1 MIGAHSDW
9 FVPTPAPAENPQKR
23 SQPDRP
29 EIMLHRILVPLSCFF
44 GFTSN
49 CFAEE
54 ETKKQISYYK
64 DIRPIFQAN
73 CVGCHQPSKD
83 NGDYVMTD
91 FNRLLAGGEEAGA
104 IVPGKPEESYLIE
117 EITPDAKGH
126 AEMPKKKDPLHEIEI
141 ALIRRWITEGAKD
154 DTPENAR
161 QRYDQDHPPVYTK
174 PPVITSLDYSPDG
187 SLLAISGFHEV
198 LLQNADGSG
207 PVARLVGLSER
218 IESVRF
224 SPDGKKLAVT
234 GGLPGR
240 MGEVQ
245 VWDVA
250 KKNLSLSAPVTFDT
264 IYGAAWSPDGTKIS
278 FGCSDKTVR
287 AIDAKTGEQ
296 VLFQGGHNDWV
307 FDTAFN
313 PKGDHVV
320 SVSRDMTAKL
330 TELETQRLIDN
341 ITSITPKAL
350 TGGIGAVVMHPTR
363 DEILVGG
370 ADGIPKLYRIF
381 RNTARKIGD
390 DANLLLEF
398 PPLEGRIFAV
408 DISKDARRIAAGSSL
423 NGRGAIHIYE
433 VDPNA
438 TITKEIGDIIK
449 KPTHERNDDMRKK
462 LQAYFDA
469 SVKTLAA
476 VPVAECGIFAVSF
489 SPDGSRLAASGGDG
503 KVRLLDASNGNIVK
517 SFLPVEITPDS
528 KVANLQNDD
537 SATLDK
543 RSPLDAEQIPK
554 GRSIVRLSVLPRGT
568 KGIVTIDSPYQYAQ
582 VIVSA
587 ELDSGDIID
596 VTRIAEK
603 SVQGKNVTISK
614 TGVIR
619 GISDGNSSLKFSIG
633 GKTAAIAVEVSRMQ
647 EEYIPAWTKDVNPVV
662 ARMGCNTGTCHGAKD
677 GKNGFKLSLRGYDPL
692 YDVRAFTDDIA
703 SRRVNLASPDDSLM
717 LLKSTS
723 AVPHEGGQ
731 LTKPGNDYYEI
742 VRAWIANG
750 AKLEEKQIKAEKIDV
765 FPLNPVVQNIGSMQQ
780 MRVIATYP
788 GGETR
793 DVTSEAVLTSGNSEV
808 AETVKGYP
816 ALIKVVRRGEA
827 PILVRYE
834 GAYAATTVTAMGDRS
849 GFEWSDPPKFN
860 EIDNLVAEKWKRI
873 KTLPSEV
880 CTDLDFVRRIYLD
893 LAGLPPTVDQVK
905 SFLADTR
912 HSQVKRDALIDSLI
926 GNPEF
931 IEFWT
936 NKWADMLQV
945 NRKFL
950 APQGAMLFRD
960 WIRKEVTDNTPYDE
974 FARKVITATG
984 SNKDNPPASY
994 FKILR
999 TPEDTMENTTH
1010 LFLAT
1015 RFNCNKCH
1023 DHPFERWTQDN
1034 YYEMA
1039 AFFAQVG
1046 LKADPASGK
1055 GRIGGT
1061 AVEGAKPLYEIIY
1074 QKNDAE
1080 VTHERTG
1087 EVTAPSFPY
1096 EAAHPKKK
1104 EASRRDKLAEW
1115 MTSPDN
1121 RYFASSYANR
1131 VWGYMM
1137 GTGII
1142 EPLDDIRA
1150 GNPPS
1155 NPELLDWLSKYFIES
1170 GFNVRELMRVIVKS
1184 RTYQL
1189 SIETHKWN
1197 EDDTINFSHAKARR
1211 LPAEVLYDSI
1221 HSVTGAS
1228 SRFPGVPKG
1237 TRASSLPD
1245 VGVKLPDSFL
1255 ANFGRPVRE
1264 SSCECERNSDMQL
1277 GPIMAL
1283 LSGPTVGDA
1292 IADPNNAITKLA
1304 KESKDD
1310 RELIAELFYRIL
1322 NRPPLEAEI
1331 AATLKAFS
1339 TDIDQDHAT
1348 LEEALAKHLT
1358 KRDPA
1363 LAAAEKKRE
1372 ADIAGAK
1379 SAVTAHEKAI
1389 KPRIDAEEKKRQ
1401 DRIAKLE
1408 SDKKAYDA
1416 ALPAKISGWEKGL
1429 AAGGTPWTP
1438 LQPVDLKST
1447 NGAILTLEAD
1457 QAIIAT
1463 GNNGKTDYTFSAPTQ
1478 LSGITAVRLEML
1490 TDDRLPGK
1498 GPGRQAGNFVLGEI
1512 ELEVAPASDPKNFQ
1526 RVKFNTAKASFSQ
1539 ANYEVAKAIDGKPA
1553 EPNSGWAI
1561 SPQVGKNQTAIFGSE
1576 QPVGNGEGSILR
1588 FTLRQPHDDLHT
1600 LGKFRLSVT
1609 TKQGPLPFAIPEN
1622 IKNVLALT
1630 KEKRNEKQTG
1640 EITKYFHENDVTL
1653 KTLDQ
1658 SLAQAKKPL
1667 PVDPT
1672 LNDLR
1677 NKAVMLEKVPR
1688 ADPGH
1693 DLLRNDL
1700 ALSTKQ
1706 LTERRLT
1713 GAQDLAWALIN
1724 TPAFLFNH

>member
-1 MIGAHSDW
+1 
-9 FVPTPAPAENPQKR
+9 
-23 SQPDRP
+23 
-29 EIMLHRILVPLSCFF
+29 MLHRILASLY
-44 GFTSN
+44 
-49 CFAEE
+49 CFAGLVPSFLGGN
-54 ETKKQISYYK
+54 ETANPISYYK

-83 NGDYVMTD
+83 SGDYVMTD
-91 FNRLLAGGEEAGA
+91 FNRLLKGGEDAVA

-117 EITPDAKGH
+117 EITPDAEGKV
-126 AEMPKKKDPLHEIEI
+126 EMPKKKDPLHEIEV
-141 ALIRRWITEGAKD
+141 ALVRRWITEGAID

-198 LLQNADGSG
+198 LLQKTDGSG
-207 PVARLVGLSER
+207 PVSRLVGLSER

-250 KKNLSLSAPVTFDT
+250 KRELTLSAPVTFDT

-278 FGCSDKTVR
+278 FGCSDNTVR
-287 AIDAKTGEQ
+287 AIDAKSGKQ
-296 VLFQGGHNDWV
+296 VLFQGGHSDWV

-341 ITSITPKAL
+341 ITSITPNAL
-350 TGGIGAVVMHPTR
+350 KGGMGAVVMHPTR
-363 DEILVGG
+363 DEIVVGG
-370 ADGIPKLYRIF
+370 SDGVPKLYRIF
-381 RNTARKIGD
+381 RNTDRKIGD

-398 PPLEGRIFAV
+398 PPLEGRIFSV

-423 NGRGAIHIYE
+423 NGKGAIHIYE

-438 TITKEIGDIIK
+438 KISKEIAEIIK
-449 KPTHERNDDMRKK
+449 KPTHERNADMRNK
-462 LQAYFDA
+462 LQKYFDE
-469 SVKTLAA
+469 SVTTLAT

-489 SPDGSRLAASGGDG
+489 NPDGSRLAASGVDG
-503 KVRLLDASNGNIVK
+503 KIRILDASNGHIVQ
-517 SFLPVEITPDS
+517 SFIPVEISSDS
-528 KVANLQNDD
+528 KIARVHTGGAG
-537 SATLDK
+537 TLDK
-543 RSPLDAEQIPK
+543 RTPLDAEQIPT
-554 GRSIVRLSVLPRGT
+554 GRSITNLTIVSEGI
-568 KGIVTIDSPYQYAQ
+568 KGAIKIDNPYRYAQ
-582 VIVSA
+582 IIVAA
-587 ELDSGDIID
+587 ELDSGDTID

-603 SVQGKNVTISK
+603 KIEGNHITISK
-614 TGVIR
+614 TGVVR
-619 GISDGNSSLKFSIG
+619 GKSDGDSRVTFSIG
-633 GKTAAIAVEVSRMQ
+633 GKNATIAVNVSGTQ
-647 EEYIPAWTKDVNPVV
+647 KEFIPAWTKDVNPVISS
-662 ARMGCNTGTCHGAKD
+662 MGCNTGTCHGSKD
-677 GKNGFKLSLRGYDPL
+677 GKNGFKLSLRGYDPI
-692 YDVRAFTDDIA
+692 YDIRAFTDDIA
-703 SRRVNLASPDDSLM
+703 SRRTNLASPDYSLM
-717 LLKSTS
+717 LLKATS
-723 AVPHEGGQ
+723 GVAHEGGQ
-731 LTKPGNDYYEI
+731 LTKPGDDYYEI
-742 VRAWIANG
+742 LRAWITNG
-750 AKLEEKQIKAEKIDV
+750 AKLEKKQIKAIKIDV

-793 DVTSEAVLTSGNSEV
+793 DVTSEAVLTSGNGEV
-808 AETVKGYP
+808 AEMVKGYP
-816 ALIKVVRRGEA
+816 ALVKVIRRGEA

-834 GAYAATTVTAMGDRS
+834 GAYAATTVTAMGNRD
-849 GFEWSDPPKFN
+849 GFVWVDPPKFN
-860 EIDNLVAEKWKRI
+860 AIDHLVAEKWKRM
-873 KTLPSEV
+873 KTSSSEI

-893 LAGLPPTVDQVK
+893 LTGLPPSVEQVT

-912 HSQVKRDALIDSLI
+912 HSQVKRDALTDSLV

-950 APQGAMLFRD
+950 APQGAKLFRE
-960 WIRKEVTDNTPYDE
+960 WIRKEVADNTPYDE

-1039 AFFAQVG
+1039 AHFAQVG
-1046 LKADPASGK
+1046 LKADPASGTGK
-1055 GRIGGT
+1055 IGGT
-1061 AVEGAKPLYEIIY
+1061 AVEGAKPLYEIVFR
-1074 QKNDAE
+1074 KNEGE
-1080 VTHERTG
+1080 VKHERTG
-1087 EVTAPSFPY
+1087 EVTPPAFPY
-1096 EAAHPKKK
+1096 EVDHTAKTD
-1104 EASRRDKLAEW
+1104 ASRRDRLAEW
-1115 MTSPDN
+1115 ITSPDN

-1155 NPELLDWLSKYFIES
+1155 NPELLNWLTKHFIEG
-1170 GFNVRELMRVIVKS
+1170 GFNVRELMRVICKS

-1189 SIETHKWN
+1189 SIKTNKWN
-1197 EDDTINFSHAKARR
+1197 EDDTINFSHGKARR
-1211 LPAEVLYDSI
+1211 LPAEVLYDTI

-1237 TRASSLPD
+1237 TRAASLPD

-1292 IADPNNAITKLA
+1292 IIDPNNAISKLA

-1310 RELIAELFYRIL
+1310 RELIAGLFYRIL
-1322 NRPPLEAEI
+1322 NRPPSEAEI
-1331 AATLKAFS
+1331 KVTLEAF
-1339 TDIDQDHAT
+1339 TTGIDQDHT
-1348 LEEALAKHLT
+1348 ILTKALAAHL
-1358 KRDPA
+1358 KNRSPA
-1363 LAAAEKKRE
+1363 LATAEQKRQSKL
-1372 ADIAGAK
+1372 ATAK
-1379 SAVTAHEKAI
+1379 SATTAHEQAI
-1389 KPRIDAEEKKRQ
+1389 KPRIDAEEKKRKDQ
-1401 DRIAKLE
+1401 LAKFE
-1408 SDKKAYDA
+1408 SAKKAYDD
-1416 ALPAKISGWEKGL
+1416 ALPAKILAWEKDMT
-1429 AAGGTPWTP
+1429 AGKTLWTP
-1438 LQPVDLKST
+1438 LQATDLKST
-1447 NGAILTLEAD
+1447 NGAILTVEAD
-1457 QAIIAT
+1457 QSVIAT
-1463 GNNGKTDYTFSAPTQ
+1463 GNNGKTDYTLSASTG

-1490 TDDRLPGK
+1490 ADDRLPGK
-1498 GPGRQAGNFVLGEI
+1498 GPGRQEGNFVLGEI
-1512 ELEVAPASDPKNFQ
+1512 ELEIAPAQDPTNFK
-1526 RVKFNTAKASFSQ
+1526 RVKFSSAKASFSQ
-1539 ANYEVAKAIDGKPA
+1539 QNYEVVKAIDGKPGG
-1553 EPNSGWAI
+1553 PNAGWAI
-1561 SPQVGKNQTAIFGSE
+1561 SPEVGKNQTAIFGIGE
-1576 QPVGNGEGSILR
+1576 PFGHGEGSILR
-1588 FTLRQPHDDLHT
+1588 FTLKQPFDTVHT

-1609 TKQGPLPFAIPEN
+1609 TKQGPLPFGIPEN
-1622 IKNVLALT
+1622 INKVLALA
-1630 KEKRNEKQTG
+1630 KEKRTEKQEG
-1640 EITKYFHENDVTL
+1640 EITKYFRENDASL

-1667 PVDPT
+1667 PGDAK
-1672 LNDLR
+1672 LQELR
-1677 NKAVMLEKVPR
+1677 DQLAALEKSPR
-1688 ADPGH
+1688 ADPRH
-1693 DLLRNDL
+1693 DQLKQDFDL
-1700 ALSTKQ
+1700 SAQQ
-1706 LTERRLT
+1706 LTQRRLT
-1713 GAQDLAWALIN
+1713 GAQDLTWALIN
-1724 TPAFLFNH
+1724 TPAFLFNR

>member
-1 MIGAHSDW
+1 M
-9 FVPTPAPAENPQKR
+9 F
-23 SQPDRP
+23 
-29 EIMLHRILVPLSCFF
+29 HRILASLYCVIGLAPSFLA
-44 GFTSN
+44 GN
-49 CFAEE
+49 
-54 ETKKQISYYK
+54 ETEKQISYYN

-83 NGDYVMTD
+83 HGDFIMTD
-91 FNRLLAGGEEAGA
+91 FNRLLAGGEDGIA
-104 IVPGKPEESYLIE
+104 IIPGKPEESYLIE
-117 EITPDAKGH
+117 EITPNTQGE

-161 QRYDQDHPPVYTK
+161 QRYDQDHLPVYTK

-187 SLLAISGFHEV
+187 TLLAISGFHEV
-198 LLQNADGSG
+198 LLQKADGSG

-250 KKNLSLSAPVTFDT
+250 KKELTLSAPVTFDT

-287 AIDAKTGEQ
+287 AIDAKTGKQ
-296 VLFQGGHNDWV
+296 VLYQGGHNDWV

-350 TGGIGAVVMHPTR
+350 SGGIGALMMHPTR

-370 ADGIPKLYRIF
+370 ADGIPKIYRIF
-381 RNTARKIGD
+381 RNTPRKIGD

-398 PPLEGRIFAV
+398 PPQEGRIFAV
-408 DISKDARRIAAGSSL
+408 DISKDAKRIAAGSSL
-423 NGRGAIHIYE
+423 NGKGAIHIYE
-433 VDPNA
+433 VDPSA
-438 TITKEIGDIIK
+438 KITAEIADIIK

-462 LQAYFDA
+462 LQAYFDE
-469 SVKTLAA
+469 SIKTLAA
-476 VPVAECGIFAVSF
+476 IPVAESGIFAVSF
-489 SPDGSRLAASGGDG
+489 SPDGSRLAASGADG
-503 KVRLLDASNGNIVK
+503 KVRMIDASNGNIVK
-517 SFLPVEITPDS
+517 SFIPVEITPDS
-528 KVANLQNDD
+528 EVSRLQNDQPVAQ
-537 SATLDK
+537 SK

-554 GRSIVRLSVLPRGT
+554 GRTIVGLRVLPQGV
-568 KGIVTIDSPYQYAQ
+568 KIDNPYRYAQ
-582 VIVSA
+582 VIVTA
-587 ELDSGDIID
+587 ELDSGDMID
-596 VTRIAEK
+596 VTRIVEK
-603 SVQGKNVTISK
+603 QIEGNHVTIAR
-614 TGVIR
+614 TGVVR
-619 GISDGNSSLKFSIG
+619 GVSDGNSSIKFSID
-633 GKTAAIAVEVSRMQ
+633 GKTAAVAIEVSGMQ
-647 EEYIPAWTKDVNPVV
+647 EEFFPAWTKDVNPVV
-662 ARMGCNTGTCHGAKD
+662 ARMGCNTGTCHGSKD

-717 LLKSTS
+717 LLKATS

-731 LTKPGNDYYEI
+731 VTKPGNDSYEI

-750 AKLEEKQIKAEKIDV
+750 AKLEKKQIKVEKIEV
-765 FPLNPVVQNIGSMQQ
+765 YPLNPVVQNIGSMQQ

-793 DVTSEAVLTSGNSEV
+793 DVTTEAVLTSGNSEV

-849 GFEWSDPPKFN
+849 GFAWVDPPKFN
-860 EIDNLVAEKWKRI
+860 EIDHLVAEKWQRM

-880 CTDLDFVRRIYLD
+880 CTDPDFVRRVYLD
-893 LAGLPPTVDQVK
+893 LIGLPPTVAQVK

-912 HSQVKRDALIDSLI
+912 HSQVKRDALIDTLI

-950 APQGAMLFRD
+950 APQGAKLFRD
-960 WIRKEVTDNTPYDE
+960 WIRKEVADNTPYDE

-1034 YYEMA
+1034 YFEMA

-1046 LKADPASGK
+1046 LKADPASGNSK
-1055 GRIGGT
+1055 IGGT
-1061 AVEGAKPLYEIIY
+1061 AVEGAKPLYEVIY
-1074 QKNDAE
+1074 HKDDAE
-1080 VTHERTG
+1080 LKHERTG
-1087 EVTAPSFPY
+1087 QVIAPSFPY
-1096 EAAHPKKK
+1096 EADHLEKK
-1104 EASRRDKLAEW
+1104 EASRRDNLAEW
-1115 MTSPDN
+1115 VTSPDN

-1155 NPELLDWLSKYFIES
+1155 NPKLLDWLSGQFIES
-1170 GFNVRELMRVIVKS
+1170 GFDVRELMRMIVKS

-1189 SIETHKWN
+1189 SIKPNKWN

-1221 HSVTGAS
+1221 HAVTGAT

-1304 KESKDD
+1304 KESKDE
-1310 RELIAELFYRIL
+1310 RELIAGLFYRIL
-1322 NRPPLEAEI
+1322 NRPPSEAEI
-1331 AATLKAFS
+1331 IATLRAFS

-1348 LEEALAKHLT
+1348 LEKALAEHL
-1358 KRDPA
+1358 KNRDPA
-1363 LAAAEKKRE
+1363 LTAAEKKRE
-1372 ADIAGAK
+1372 ADITTAK
-1379 SAVTAHEKAI
+1379 SAVTGHQQAI
-1389 KPRIDAEEKKRQ
+1389 KPRVDAAEKKRMDQ
-1401 DRIAKLE
+1401 IAKLE
-1408 SDKKAYDA
+1408 SDKKAYEG
-1416 ALPAKISGWEKGL
+1416 ALPSKISEWEKGMT
-1429 AAGGTPWTP
+1429 AGNTPWTP
-1438 LQPVDLKST
+1438 LHPADPKST
-1447 NGAILTLEAD
+1447 NGAILTVEAE

-1490 TDDRLPGK
+1490 ADDRLPGK
-1498 GPGRQAGNFVLGEI
+1498 GPGRQDGNFVLGEI

-1526 RVKFNTAKASFSQ
+1526 RIKFNTAKASFSQ
-1539 ANYEVAKAIDGKPA
+1539 KNYEVAKAIDGKPGG
-1553 EPNSGWAI
+1553 PNAGWAI
-1561 SPQVGKNQTAIFGSE
+1561 SPQVGKNQTAIFGIG
-1576 QPVGNGEGSILR
+1576 QAVGHGEGSILR
-1588 FTLRQPHDDLHT
+1588 FTLKQPFDTVHT
-1600 LGKFRLSVT
+1600 LGKFRLSIT
-1609 TKQGPLPFAIPEN
+1609 TEQGPLPFAIPEN
-1622 IKNVLALT
+1622 IKNALALT
-1630 KEKRNEKQTG
+1630 KEKRNDKQTG
-1640 EITKYFHENDVTL
+1640 EITKYFRDNDAAL
-1653 KTLDQ
+1653 KALDQ

-1667 PVDPT
+1667 PLDPK
-1672 LNDLR
+1672 LDDLR
-1677 NKAVMLEKVPR
+1677 NKSAMLEKVPR
-1688 ADPGH
+1688 SDPRH
-1693 DLLRNDL
+1693 DQLRNDL
-1700 ALSTKQ
+1700 SLSTKQ
-1706 LTERRLT
+1706 LTQRRLT

>member
-1 MIGAHSDW
+1 
-9 FVPTPAPAENPQKR
+9 
-23 SQPDRP
+23 
-29 EIMLHRILVPLSCFF
+29 MLHRLIVPISLFF
-44 GFTSN
+44 GF
-49 CFAEE
+49 FPVFLAAEE
-54 ETKKQISYYK
+54 INKPISYYE

-73 CVGCHQPSKD
+73 CVGCHQPSQD
-83 NGDYVMTD
+83 NGDYVMSD
-91 FNRLLAGGEEAGA
+91 FNRLLAGGEDAVA
-104 IVPGKPEESYLIE
+104 IIAGKPDESDLVAQ
-117 EITPDAKGH
+117 ITPDSDGS
-126 AEMPKKKDPLHEIEI
+126 AEMPKKKDPLHETEI
-141 ALIRRWITEGAKD
+141 ALIRRWITEGAND

-174 PPVITSLDYSPDG
+174 SPVITSLDYSPDG
-187 SLLAISGFHEV
+187 SLLAVSGFHEV
-198 LLQNADGSG
+198 LLQKADGSG

-224 SPDGKKLAVT
+224 SPDGKRLAVT

-250 KKNLSLSAPVTFDT
+250 KRKLTLSAPVTFDT

-278 FGCSDKTVR
+278 FGCSDNTVR
-287 AIDAKTGEQ
+287 AIDAKSGEQ

-330 TELETQRLIDN
+330 TEVKTQRLIDN
-341 ITSITPKAL
+341 ITSITPNAL
-350 TGGIGAVVMHPTR
+350 KGGMAAVVMHPTR
-363 DEILVGG
+363 DEIVVGG
-370 ADGIPKLYRIF
+370 SDGVPKLYRIF
-381 RNTARKIGD
+381 RNTDRKIGD

-398 PPLEGRIFAV
+398 PPMEGRIFTV

-423 NGRGAIHIYE
+423 NGKGAIHIYE
-433 VDPNA
+433 VNPEA
-438 TITKEIGDIIK
+438 EITQEIAEIIK

-462 LQAYFDA
+462 LQNYFDE

-476 VPVAECGIFAVSF
+476 FPVAECGIFAVSF
-489 SPDGSRLAASGGDG
+489 NPDGTRLAASGADG
-503 KVRLLDASNGNIVK
+503 KIRILDASNGTLVR
-517 SFLPVEITPDS
+517 SFLPVEISPDS
-528 KVANLQNDD
+528 QAARLKNDGPANLE
-537 SATLDK
+537 K
-543 RSPLDAEQIPK
+543 RPPLDAEQIPEERTIAK
-554 GRSIVRLSVLPRGT
+554 LIVPQN
-568 KGIVTIDSPYQYAQ
+568 KIKIDNPYRYAQ

-587 ELDSGDIID
+587 ELDSGDVID
-596 VTRIAEK
+596 VTRLTRK
-603 SVQGKNVTISK
+603 SVEGSNVTISQ
-614 TGVIR
+614 TGIVR
-619 GISDGNSSLKFSIG
+619 GVSDGNSGIHFSIG
-633 GKTAAIAVEVSRMQ
+633 GQKATLAVEVSGMK
-647 EEYIPAWTKDVNPVV
+647 EEFFPAWAKDVNPVV
-662 ARMGCNTGTCHGAKD
+662 SRMGCNTGTCHGSKD

-717 LLKSTS
+717 LLKATS

-731 LTKPGNDYYEI
+731 LTKPGDDYYEM
-742 VRAWIANG
+742 VRAWIDNG
-750 AKLEEKQIKAEKIDV
+750 ARLEQKQTKAVKIEV

-793 DVTSEAVLTSGNSEV
+793 DVTTEAVVTSGNGEV
-808 AETVKGYP
+808 AEAVKGYP
-816 ALIKVVRRGEA
+816 ALIKVNRRGEA

-849 GFEWSDPPKFN
+849 GFEWVSPPKFN
-860 EIDNLVAEKWKRI
+860 EIDNLVAGKWQRM

-880 CTDLDFVRRIYLD
+880 CTDIDFVRRIYLD
-893 LAGLPPTVDQVK
+893 LTGLPPTVEQTK
-905 SFLADTR
+905 SFLVDTR

-926 GNPEF
+926 GNPEY

-936 NKWADMLQV
+936 NKWSDMLQV

-950 APQGAMLFRD
+950 APEGAKLFRD
-960 WIRKEVTDNTPYDE
+960 WIRKEVADNTPYDE

-1034 YYEMA
+1034 YYEMS

-1046 LKADPASGK
+1046 LKEDPASGNSK
-1055 GRIGGT
+1055 IGGT

-1080 VTHERTG
+1080 QKHERTG
-1087 EVTAPSFPY
+1087 EVTAPSYPY
-1096 EAAHPKKK
+1096 EADHTPKK
-1104 EASRRDKLAEW
+1104 EASRRDNLAEW

-1155 NPELLDWLSKYFIES
+1155 NPELLEWLSKYFIES
-1170 GFNVRELMRVIVKS
+1170 GFDVRELMRIICKS

-1189 SIETHKWN
+1189 SIETNKWN
-1197 EDDTINFSHAKARR
+1197 VDDTINFSHAKARR
-1211 LPAEVLYDSI
+1211 LPAEVLYDTI
-1221 HSVTGAS
+1221 HAVTGANS
-1228 SRFPGVPKG
+1228 KFPGVPKG

-1245 VGVKLPDSFL
+1245 VGVRLPDGFL

-1292 IADPNNAITKLA
+1292 IADPGNAITKLA

-1310 RELIAELFYRIL
+1310 RSLVAGLFYRIL
-1322 NRPPLEAEI
+1322 NRPPTEPEIKASLEA
-1331 AATLKAFS
+1331 FS
-1339 TDIDQDHAT
+1339 AGIDQDQAT
-1348 LEEALAKHLT
+1348 LEKALAEHLKT
-1358 KRDPA
+1358 RDPSI
-1363 LAAAEKKRE
+1363 AAAEEKRE
-1372 ADIAGAK
+1372 ADIAAGKATI
-1379 SAVTAHEKAI
+1379 AAHEIAI
-1389 KPRIDAEEKKRQ
+1389 KPRVDAAAQKRQEAITKLENEKK
-1401 DRIAKLE
+1401 AC
-1408 SDKKAYDA
+1408 DA
-1416 ALPAKISGWEKGL
+1416 GLPAKIAKWEQELGS
-1429 AAGGTPWTP
+1429 GGTPWTTLEP
-1438 LQPVDLKST
+1438 TELKST
-1447 NGAILTLEAD
+1447 NGAVLTLEAD
-1457 QAIIAT
+1457 QSVIAT
-1463 GNNGKTDYTFSAPTQ
+1463 GNNGKTNYILTAPTK

-1498 GPGRQAGNFVLGEI
+1498 GPGRQAGNFVLGEF
-1512 ELEVAPASDPKNFQ
+1512 ELEVAPESDPTNFQ
-1526 RVKFNTAKASFSQ
+1526 RIKFDSAKASFSQ
-1539 ANYEVAKAIDGKPA
+1539 QNYEVAKAIDGNPGG
-1553 EPNSGWAI
+1553 PNAGWAI
-1561 SPQVGKNQTAIFGSE
+1561 SPEVGKNQTAVFGIG
-1576 QPVGNGEGSILR
+1576 QPIGSGILR
-1588 FTLRQPHDDLHT
+1588 FSLKQPFDEVHT

-1609 TKQGPLPFAIPEN
+1609 TKQGPLPFNIPEN
-1622 IKNVLALT
+1622 IKQSLALA
-1630 KEKRNEKQTG
+1630 KEERNDTQTQ
-1640 EITKYFHENDVTL
+1640 EITKYFRENDAGL
-1653 KTLDQ
+1653 KALDQ
-1658 SLAQAKKPL
+1658 DLTEAKKPL
-1667 PVDPT
+1667 PIDPKLT
-1672 LNDLR
+1672 ELR
-1677 NKAVMLEKVPR
+1677 NQLAALEKSPR
-1688 ADPGH
+1688 ADPRH
-1693 DLLRNDL
+1693 DQLQKDL
-1700 ALSTKQ
+1700 DLSTKQ
-1706 LTERRLT
+1706 LADRRLT

>member
-1 MIGAHSDW
+1 
-9 FVPTPAPAENPQKR
+9 
-23 SQPDRP
+23 
-29 EIMLHRILVPLSCFF
+29 MLHRLIVPLSFLAAFF
-44 GFTSN
+44 QPILA
-49 CFAEE
+49 AEE
-54 ETKKQISYYK
+54 TNKPISYYQ

-83 NGDYVMTD
+83 NGDYIMTD
-91 FNRLLAGGEEAGA
+91 FKRLLAGGEDAVA
-104 IVPGKPEESYLIE
+104 IVPGKPDESYLIE
-117 EITPDAKGH
+117 EITPDSDGK
-126 AEMPKKKDPLHEIEI
+126 AEMPKKKDPLHETEI
-141 ALIRRWITEGAKD
+141 VLIRRWITEGAND

-187 SLLAISGFHEV
+187 TLLAISGFHEV
-198 LLQNADGSG
+198 LLQKADGSG

-224 SPDGKKLAVT
+224 SPDGTKLAVT

-250 KKNLSLSAPVTFDT
+250 KKELILSAPVTFDT

-278 FGCSDKTVR
+278 FGCSDNTVR
-287 AIDAKTGEQ
+287 AIDAKSGKQ
-296 VLFQGGHNDWV
+296 VLFQGGHSDWV

-330 TELETQRLIDN
+330 TEFATQRLIDN
-341 ITSITPKAL
+341 ITSITPNAL
-350 TGGIGAVVMHPTR
+350 KGGMAAVVTHPTR

-370 ADGIPKLYRIF
+370 SDGIPKLYRIF
-381 RNTARKIGD
+381 RNTPRKIGD

-398 PPLEGRIFAV
+398 PPMEGRIFAV

-423 NGRGAIHIYE
+423 NGKGAIHIYE
-433 VDPNA
+433 VDPDA
-438 TITKEIGDIIK
+438 KITKEIAEIIK

-462 LQAYFDA
+462 LQKYFDE
-469 SVKTLAA
+469 SVKTLATF
-476 VPVAECGIFAVSF
+476 PVAECGIFAVSF
-489 SPDGSRLAASGGDG
+489 NPDGSRLAASGADG
-503 KVRLLDASNGNIVK
+503 KVRILDASNGQLVT

-528 KVANLQNDD
+528 EAAREQNDGP
-537 SATLDK
+537 ANLDK
-543 RSPLDAEQIPK
+543 RLPLDPEQIPEGRTIVSLDVRQEGIK
-554 GRSIVRLSVLPRGT
+554 GPI
-568 KGIVTIDSPYQYAQ
+568 KIDTPYRYAQ

-596 VTRIAEK
+596 VTRIAQN
-603 SVQGKNVTISK
+603 SVEGDHVTITN
-614 TGVIR
+614 TGVVR
-619 GISDGNSSLKFSIG
+619 GVSDGNSRIKFAIN
-633 GKTAAIAVEVSRMQ
+633 GKSAAIAVEVSGMQ
-647 EEYIPAWTKDVNPVV
+647 KEFIPAWTKDVNPVV
-662 ARMGCNTGTCHGAKD
+662 ARMGCNTGTCHGSKD

-692 YDVRAFTDDIA
+692 YDVRAFTDDIG

-717 LLKSTS
+717 LLKATS
-723 AVPHEGGQ
+723 AVAHEGGQ
-731 LTKPGNDYYEI
+731 LTKPGDDYYEI

-750 AKLEEKQIKAEKIDV
+750 ARLEKKQTKVAKIEV
-765 FPLNPVVQNIGSMQQ
+765 YPINPVVQKIGSMQQ

-788 GGETR
+788 SGETR
-793 DVTSEAVLTSGNSEV
+793 DVTSEAVVTSGNGEV
-808 AETVKGYP
+808 AKTVKGYP

-849 GFEWSDPPKFN
+849 GFAWTDPPKFN
-860 EIDNLVAEKWKRI
+860 EIDNLVAQKWRRI

-880 CTDLDFVRRIYLD
+880 CTDPDFVRRIYLD
-893 LAGLPPTVDQVK
+893 VTGLPPTVEQVK

-912 HSQVKRDALIDSLI
+912 HSQVKRNALIDSLI

-936 NKWADMLQV
+936 NKWSDMLQV

-950 APQGAMLFRD
+950 APEGAKLFRS
-960 WIRKEVTDNTPYDE
+960 WIRKEVADNTPYDE
-974 FARKVITATG
+974 FARKVITASG

-994 FKILR
+994 YKILR

-1034 YYEMA
+1034 YYEMS

-1055 GRIGGT
+1055 SKIGGT

-1074 QKNDAE
+1074 QKNDGE
-1080 VTHERTG
+1080 QKHERTG
-1087 EVTAPSFPY
+1087 DITAPSYPY
-1096 EAAHPKKK
+1096 EADHVAKKD
-1104 EASRRDKLAEW
+1104 ASRRDKLAEW

-1155 NPELLDWLSKYFIES
+1155 NPELLDWLAKYFIES
-1170 GFNVRELMRVIVKS
+1170 DFDIRELMRVICKS

-1189 SIETHKWN
+1189 SIKTNKWN

-1221 HSVTGAS
+1221 HAVTGAS
-1228 SRFPGVPKG
+1228 SKFPGVPKG

-1245 VGVKLPDSFL
+1245 VGVRLPDSFL

-1264 SSCECERNSDMQL
+1264 SSCECERSSEMQL

-1292 IADPNNAITKLA
+1292 ISDPNNAISKLA
-1304 KESKDD
+1304 KESNDD
-1310 RELIAELFYRIL
+1310 RSLVEGLFYRIL
-1322 NRPPLEAEI
+1322 NRPATEPEIKASLEAFR
-1331 AATLKAFS
+1331 AG
-1339 TDIDQDHAT
+1339 IDQDQAS
-1348 LEEALAKHLT
+1348 LEKALAAHL
-1358 KRDPA
+1358 KARDPA
-1363 LAAAEKKRE
+1363 TAAAEKKRE
-1372 ADIAGAK
+1372 EDIIASKAEI
-1379 SAVTAHEKAI
+1379 AAHEKAI
-1389 KPRIDAEEKKRQ
+1389 KPQADAAAQKRIET
-1401 DRIAKLE
+1401 IAQLE
-1408 SDKKAYDA
+1408 SEKKAYDA
-1416 ALPAKISGWEKGL
+1416 SLPSKIAKWEQELGK
-1429 AAGGTPWTP
+1429 GGTPWTP
-1438 LQPVDLKST
+1438 LKPSELKST
-1447 NGAILTLEAD
+1447 NGALLTVEAD
-1457 QAIIAT
+1457 QAVIAT
-1463 GNNGKTDYTFSAPTQ
+1463 GNNGQTDYLLSAPTD
-1478 LSGITAVRLEML
+1478 LSGITAIRLEVL
-1490 TDDRLPGK
+1490 ADDRLPGK
-1498 GPGRQAGNFVLGEI
+1498 GPGRQAGNFVLGEF
-1512 ELEVAPASDPKNFQ
+1512 ELEIAPAQDPKKFQ
-1526 RVKFNTAKASFSQ
+1526 RVKFSTAKASFSQ
-1539 ANYEVAKAIDGKPA
+1539 QNYEVAKAIDGKPGG
-1553 EPNSGWAI
+1553 PNAGWAI
-1561 SPQVGKNQTAIFGSE
+1561 SPQVGKNQTALFGIG
-1576 QPVGNGEGSILR
+1576 QPIGHTGGSILR
-1588 FTLRQPHDDLHT
+1588 FTLKQPFDNVHT
-1600 LGKFRLSVT
+1600 LGKFRISVT
-1609 TKQGPLPFAIPEN
+1609 TKPGPLPFGIPEN
-1622 IKNVLALT
+1622 IKQSLALG
-1630 KEKRNEKQTG
+1630 KEKRNDKQTG
-1640 EITKYFHENDVTL
+1640 GITKYFRDSDASL
-1653 KTLDQ
+1653 KALDQ
-1658 SLAQAKKPL
+1658 SLANAKKPL
-1667 PVDPT
+1667 PIDPKLT
-1672 LNDLR
+1672 NLR
-1677 NKAVMLEKVPR
+1677 KGLVELESSPR
-1688 ADPGH
+1688 ADPRH
-1693 DLLRNDL
+1693 DLLRKDL
-1700 ALSTKQ
+1700 ELSTKQ
-1706 LTERRLT
+1706 LVDRRLT

>member
-1 MIGAHSDW
+1 MPLRLLVLLAFFPS
-9 FVPTPAPAENPQKR
+9 
-23 SQPDRP
+23 
-29 EIMLHRILVPLSCFF
+29 ILS
-44 GFTSN
+44 
-49 CFAEE
+49 AEE
-54 ETKKQISYYK
+54 VKKPVSYHE

-83 NGDYVMTD
+83 NGDYIMTD
-91 FNRLLAGGEEAGA
+91 FDRLLAGGEDA
-104 IVPGKPEESYLIE
+104 IAIIPGKPDESDLIAQ
-117 EITPDAKGH
+117 ITPDVEGD
-126 AEMPKKKDPLHEIEI
+126 AEMPKKKDPLHEVEI

-161 QRYDQDHPPVYTK
+161 QRYDPDNPPIYTK

-198 LLQNADGSG
+198 LLQKADGSG
-207 PVARLVGLSER
+207 SVARLVGLSER

-250 KKNLSLSAPVTFDT
+250 KRKLSLSVPVTFDT

-278 FGCSDKTVR
+278 FGCSDNTVR
-287 AIDAKTGEQ
+287 AINAKSGEQ

-330 TELETQRLIDN
+330 TEFETQRLIDN
-341 ITSITPKAL
+341 ITSITPNAL
-350 TGGIGAVVMHPTR
+350 KGGMAAVMMHPTR

-370 ADGIPKLYRIF
+370 SDGVPKLYRIF
-381 RNTARKIGD
+381 RNTDRKIGD
-390 DANLLLEF
+390 DANLILEF

-423 NGRGAIHIYE
+423 NGKGAIHIYE
-433 VDPNA
+433 VDPDA
-438 TITKEIGDIIK
+438 QITKEIAEIIK

-462 LQAYFDA
+462 LQNYFDE

-476 VPVAECGIFAVSF
+476 FPVPECGIFAVSF
-489 SPDGSRLAASGGDG
+489 NPDGTRLAASGADG
-503 KVRLLDASNGNIVK
+503 KVRILDASNGTLVS
-517 SFLPVEITPDS
+517 SFLPVEISPDS
-528 KVANLQNDD
+528 KDVRLQKHSPANFE
-537 SATLDK
+537 K
-543 RSPLDAEQIPK
+543 RLPLNAEQIPK
-554 GRSIVRLSVLPRGT
+554 GRTIAKLIVQED
-568 KGIVTIDSPYQYAQ
+568 KIKINNPYRYAQ

-596 VTRIAEK
+596 VTRLAKK
-603 SVQGKNVTISK
+603 SIESGNVTISP
-614 TGVIR
+614 TGIVR
-619 GISDGNSSLKFSIG
+619 GVSDGNSSIQFSIG
-633 GKTAAIAVEVSRMQ
+633 GKKATLAVEVSGMKK
-647 EEYIPAWTKDVNPVV
+647 EIFPAWAKDVNPVV
-662 ARMGCNTGTCHGAKD
+662 SRMGCNTGTCHGSKD

-717 LLKSTS
+717 LLKATS

-731 LTKPGNDYYEI
+731 LTKPGDDYYEI
-742 VRAWIANG
+742 VRAWITNG
-750 AKLEEKQIKAEKIDV
+750 AKLEQKQTKAIKIDV
-765 FPLNPVVQNIGSMQQ
+765 FPLNPVVQTIGSMQQ
-780 MRVIATYP
+780 MRVIATYLD
-788 GGETR
+788 GETR
-793 DVTSEAVLTSGNSEV
+793 DVTTEAVVTSGNGEV
-808 AETVKGYP
+808 AEAVKGYP
-816 ALIKVVRRGEA
+816 ALVKVIRRGEA

-849 GFEWSDPPKFN
+849 GFEWVTPPKFN
-860 EIDNLVAEKWKRI
+860 EIDNLVAGKWQRM

-880 CTDLDFVRRIYLD
+880 CTDIDFVRRIYLD
-893 LAGLPPTVDQVK
+893 LTGLPPTVEQAK

-936 NKWADMLQV
+936 NKWSDMLQV

-950 APQGAMLFRD
+950 APEGAKLFRA
-960 WIRKEVTDNTPYDE
+960 WIRKEVADNTPYDE
-974 FARKVITATG
+974 FARKIITATG

-1034 YYEMA
+1034 YYEMS

-1055 GRIGGT
+1055 NKIGGT

-1074 QKNDAE
+1074 QKNEAE
-1080 VTHERTG
+1080 QKHERTG
-1087 EVTAPSFPY
+1087 EVTPPSFPY
-1096 EAAHPKKK
+1096 EAAHEQPK
-1104 EASRRDKLAEW
+1104 EASRRDQLAEW

-1155 NPELLDWLSKYFIES
+1155 NPELLDWLTQHFIKS
-1170 GFNVRELMRVIVKS
+1170 GFDVRELMRVIVKS

-1189 SIETHKWN
+1189 SIETNKWN

-1221 HSVTGAS
+1221 HAVTGANS
-1228 SRFPGVPKG
+1228 KFPGVPKG

-1277 GPIMAL
+1277 GPVMAL

-1292 IADPNNAITKLA
+1292 IADPGNAIAKLA

-1310 RELIAELFYRIL
+1310 RSLISALFYRIL
-1322 NRPPLEAEI
+1322 NRPPSEPEI
-1331 AATLKAFS
+1331 NASLTSFTTA
-1339 TDIDQDHAT
+1339 IDQDHAT
-1348 LEEALAKHLT
+1348 LEKSLADHL
-1358 KRDPA
+1358 KNRNPA
-1363 LAAAEKKRE
+1363 LAAAEQKRA
-1372 ADIAGAK
+1372 ADIAAKK
-1379 SAVTAHEKAI
+1379 SALTAHQAKI
-1389 KPRIDAEEKKRQ
+1389 KTQVDAREIKRN
-1401 DRIAKLE
+1401 DIFAKLE
-1408 SDKKAYDA
+1408 ADKKSYDTS
-1416 ALPAKISGWEKGL
+1416 LPAKVSTWEKEF
-1429 AAGGTPWTP
+1429 AGGTLWTP
-1438 LQPVDLKST
+1438 LQPTDLKST
-1447 NGAILTLEAD
+1447 NEATLTAQPDHSIL
-1457 QAIIAT
+1457 AT
-1463 GNNGKTDYTFSAPTQ
+1463 GKNGKTDYTLSATTQ
-1478 LSGITAVRLEML
+1478 LRGITAVRLEML
-1490 TDDRLPGK
+1490 TDDKLPAK
-1498 GPGRQAGNFVLGEI
+1498 GPGRGRGNFVLGEF
-1512 ELEVAPASDPKNFQ
+1512 ELEVAPASNPTKFQ
-1526 RVKFNTAKASFSQ
+1526 RVIFASANATFSQ
-1539 ANYEVAKAIDGKPA
+1539 GNYEVAKAIDGHPGG
-1553 EPNSGWAI
+1553 PNAGWAI
-1561 SPQVGKNQTAIFGSE
+1561 SPQVGKNQTAIFSL
-1576 QPVGNGEGSILR
+1576 GEPIDQGPGCILR
-1588 FTLRQPHDDLHT
+1588 FTLKQPYDDAHT
-1600 LGKFRLSVT
+1600 LGKFRLSIT
-1609 TKQGPLPFAIPEN
+1609 TKTGPLPFAVPEN
-1622 IKNVLALT
+1622 IKQALAAKT
-1630 KEKRNEKQTG
+1630 RTAKQKA
-1640 EITKYFHENDVTL
+1640 EITKYFRDNDSSL
-1653 KTLDQ
+1653 KSLDQ
-1658 SLAQAKKPL
+1658 KLAHAKKPL
-1667 PVDPT
+1667 PVDPH
-1672 LNDLR
+1672 LNSLR
-1677 NKAVMLEKVPR
+1677 DQLAALEKSPR
-1688 ADPGH
+1688 ADPLH
-1693 DLLRNDL
+1693 HRIKNDL
-1700 ALSTKQ
+1700 ALSTNQ
-1706 LTERRLT
+1706 LVHRRLT
-1713 GAQDLAWALIN
+1713 AAQDLAWALIN
-1724 TPAFLFNH
+1724 TPAFLFNR

>member
-1 MIGAHSDW
+1 
-9 FVPTPAPAENPQKR
+9 
-23 SQPDRP
+23 
-29 EIMLHRILVPLSCFF
+29 MLHRLITPFF
-44 GFTSN
+44 CLATFFPAVLAAEKSN
-49 CFAEE
+49 EP
-54 ETKKQISYYK
+54 ISYYN

-73 CVGCHQPSKD
+73 CLGCHQPSKN

-91 FNRLLAGGEEAGA
+91 FDRLLAGGEDAVA
-104 IVPGKPEESYLIE
+104 IVPGKPDESYLIE
-117 EITPDAKGH
+117 EITPNTGGD
-126 AEMPKKKDPLHEIEI
+126 AEMPKKEDPLHELEI
-141 ALIRRWITEGAKD
+141 ALIRQWITAGAID

-161 QRYDQDHPPVYTK
+161 QRYDQDHLPVYSK
-174 PPVITSLDYSPDG
+174 PPIVTSLDYSPDG

-198 LLQNADGSG
+198 ILQKADGSG

-224 SPDGKKLAVT
+224 SPDGTKLAVT

-250 KKNLSLSAPVTFDT
+250 KKELILSAPVTFDT

-278 FGCSDKTVR
+278 FGCADNTVR
-287 AIDAKTGEQ
+287 AIDAKSGKQ
-296 VLFQGGHNDWV
+296 VLFQGGHSDWV

-313 PKGDHVV
+313 PKGDHLV

-330 TELETQRLIDN
+330 TELATQRLIDN
-341 ITSITPKAL
+341 ITSITPNAL
-350 TGGIGAVVMHPTR
+350 KGGMAAVVSHPTR

-370 ADGIPKLYRIF
+370 SDGIPKLYRIF
-381 RNTARKIGD
+381 RNTPRKIGD

-398 PPLEGRIFAV
+398 PPMEGRIFAV
-408 DISKDARRIAAGSSL
+408 DISMDARRIAAGSSL
-423 NGRGAIHIYE
+423 NGKGAIHIYE
-433 VDPNA
+433 VNPEA
-438 TITKEIGDIIK
+438 TISPEIAEILK
-449 KPTHERNDDMRKK
+449 KPTHERNDEMRQK
-462 LQAYFDA
+462 LQKYFDE

-476 VPVAECGIFAVSF
+476 FPVAECGIFAVSF
-489 SPDGSRLAASGGDG
+489 NPDGSRLAASGADG
-503 KVRLLDASNGNIVK
+503 KIRILDAASGQLVT
-517 SFLPVEITPDS
+517 SFLPVEITPDAQGARHQNEGP
-528 KVANLQNDD
+528 AN
-537 SATLDK
+537 LDK
-543 RSPLDAEQIPK
+543 RLPLDPEQIPE
-554 GRSIVRLSVLPRGT
+554 GRTVVRLDVRQE
-568 KGIVTIDSPYQYAQ
+568 GIAGPITIDTPYRYAQ

-596 VTRIAEK
+596 VTRMTQN
-603 SVQGKNVTISK
+603 SVAGDHVTITE

-619 GISDGNSSLKFSIG
+619 GVSDGNSRINFTIG
-633 GKTAAIAVEVSRMQ
+633 GKTAAIAVAVSGMQ
-647 EEYIPAWTKDVNPVV
+647 KEFIPAWTKDVNPVV
-662 ARMGCNTGTCHGAKD
+662 ARMGCNTGTCHGSKD

-692 YDVRAFTDDIA
+692 YDVRAFTDDIG

-717 LLKSTS
+717 LLKATS

-731 LTKPGNDYYEI
+731 LTKPGDDYYEI
-742 VRAWIANG
+742 VRAWIGNG
-750 AKLEEKQIKAEKIDV
+750 AKLEKTQTKVLKIEV
-765 FPLNPVVQNIGSMQQ
+765 YPLNPVVQKIGSMQQ

-793 DVTSEAVLTSGNSEV
+793 DVTTEAVVTSGNGEV

-816 ALIKVVRRGEA
+816 ALIKVIRRGEA

-849 GFEWSDPPKFN
+849 GFAWTDPPKFN
-860 EIDNLVAEKWKRI
+860 EIDTLVAQKWQRM
-873 KTLPSEV
+873 KTLPSEI
-880 CTDLDFVRRIYLD
+880 CTDLEFVRRVHLD
-893 LAGLPPTVDQVK
+893 LTGLPPTVAQVK
-905 SFLADTR
+905 SFLADAR
-912 HSQVKRDALIDSLI
+912 HSQVKRDALIDALI
-926 GNPEF
+926 GNPAF

-936 NKWADMLQV
+936 NKWSDMLQV

-950 APQGAMLFRD
+950 APEGAKLFRS
-960 WIRKEVTDNTPYDE
+960 WIRKEVAENTPYDE

-994 FKILR
+994 YKILR

-1046 LKADPASGK
+1046 LKEDPASGQSK
-1055 GRIGGT
+1055 IGGT

-1074 QKNDAE
+1074 QQKDGE
-1080 VTHERTG
+1080 QKHERTG
-1087 EVTAPSFPY
+1087 AVMPPSFPY
-1096 EAAHPKKK
+1096 EADHVAQ
-1104 EASRRDKLAEW
+1104 EDATRREDLAGW

-1155 NPELLDWLSKYFIES
+1155 NPELLAWLAQSFIAS
-1170 GFNVRELMRVIVKS
+1170 DFNIRELMRVICKS

-1189 SIETHKWN
+1189 SIKTNKWN

-1221 HSVTGAS
+1221 HAVTGARS
-1228 SRFPGVPKG
+1228 KFPGVPKG

-1245 VGVKLPDSFL
+1245 VGVRLPDSFL

-1264 SSCECERNSDMQL
+1264 SSCECERSSEMQL

-1292 IADPNNAITKLA
+1292 ISDPGNEISKLA
-1304 KESKDD
+1304 KESQDD
-1310 RELIAELFYRIL
+1310 RALIEGLFYRIL
-1322 NRPPLEAEI
+1322 NRPATELEIEAS
-1331 AATLKAFS
+1331 LVAFRAGL
-1339 TDIDQDHAT
+1339 DQDQAT
-1348 LEEALAKHLT
+1348 LEEALAEHLKT
-1358 KRDPA
+1358 RDPTI
-1363 LAAAEKKRE
+1363 AAAERKRE
-1372 ADIAGAK
+1372 SDI
-1379 SAVTAHEKAI
+1379 SASKAATAAHEKAI
-1389 KPRIDAEEKKRQ
+1389 KPRLDAAAQKHKETLAALEKEKK
-1401 DRIAKLE
+1401 DYH
-1408 SDKKAYDA
+1408 SD
-1416 ALPAKISGWEKGL
+1416 LPAKITQWKQEL
-1429 AAGGTPWTP
+1429 ADGASLWTA
-1438 LQPVDLKST
+1438 LQPTEMTSN
-1447 NGAILTLEAD
+1447 NGAILTVEGD

-1463 GNNGKTDYTFSAPTQ
+1463 GTNGKTDYTLTAATD

-1490 TDDRLPGK
+1490 ADDRLPGK
-1498 GPGRQAGNFVLGEI
+1498 GPGRQGGNFVLGEF
-1512 ELEVAPASDPKNFQ
+1512 ELEVAPASDPRNFQ
-1526 RVKFNTAKASFSQ
+1526 RVTFSTAKASFSQ
-1539 ANYEVAKAIDGKPA
+1539 TNYDVAKAIDGKPGG
-1553 EPNSGWAI
+1553 PNAGWAI
-1561 SPQVGKNQTAIFGSE
+1561 SPEVGKNQSALFGIG
-1576 QPVGNGEGSILR
+1576 QPIGHGGGSILR
-1588 FTLRQPHDDLHT
+1588 FTLKQPFDEVHT

-1609 TKQGPLPFAIPEN
+1609 TKQGPLPFGIPEN
-1622 IKNVLALT
+1622 ITLALALA
-1630 KEKRNEKQTG
+1630 KEKRNDQQTG
-1640 EITKYFHENDVTL
+1640 EITKFFRDNDASL
-1653 KTLDQ
+1653 KVLDE
-1658 SLAQAKKPL
+1658 SLAAAKKPL
-1667 PVDPT
+1667 PLDPK
-1672 LNDLR
+1672 LGELR
-1677 NKAVMLEKVPR
+1677 KGLAALENSPR
-1688 ADPGH
+1688 ADPRH
-1693 DLLRNDL
+1693 DQLSQDL
-1700 ALSTKQ
+1700 ELSTKQ
-1706 LTERRLT
+1706 LGDRRLT
-1713 GAQDLAWALIN
+1713 GAQDLTWALIN

>member
-1 MIGAHSDW
+1 
-9 FVPTPAPAENPQKR
+9 
-23 SQPDRP
+23 
-29 EIMLHRILVPLSCFF
+29 MLHRFLVPLSCLAGFF
-44 GFTSN
+44 PATLA
-49 CFAEE
+49 AEE
-54 ETKKQISYYK
+54 INKPISYYQ

-91 FNRLLAGGEEAGA
+91 FKRLLAGGEDAIA
-104 IVPGKPEESYLIE
+104 IVPGKPDESYLIE
-117 EITPDAKGH
+117 EITPDFEGS
-126 AEMPKKKDPLHEIEI
+126 AEMPKKKDPLHKTEI
-141 ALIRRWITEGAKD
+141 ALIRTWITEGALD

-174 PPVITSLDYSPDG
+174 PPIITSLDYSPDG
-187 SLLAISGFHEV
+187 TLLAISGFHEV
-198 LLQNADGSG
+198 LLQKADGSG

-250 KKNLSLSAPVTFDT
+250 TKKLSLSAPVTFDT

-278 FGCSDKTVR
+278 FGCSDNTVR
-287 AIDAKTGEQ
+287 AIDAKSGKQ
-296 VLFQGGHNDWV
+296 VLFQGGHNGWV
-307 FDTAFN
+307 LDTAFN
-313 PKGDHVV
+313 PKGDHVI

-330 TELETQRLIDN
+330 TEFETQRLIDN
-341 ITSITPKAL
+341 ITSITPNAL
-350 TGGIGAVVMHPTR
+350 KGGMAAVVAHPTR
-363 DEILVGG
+363 DEIVVGG
-370 ADGIPKLYRIF
+370 SDGVPKLYRIF

-423 NGRGAIHIYE
+423 NGKGAIHIYE
-433 VDPNA
+433 VNPDA
-438 TITKEIGDIIK
+438 KITNEIAEIIK
-449 KPTHERNDDMRKK
+449 KPTHERNADMRTK
-462 LQAYFDA
+462 LQNYFDE

-476 VPVAECGIFAVSF
+476 IPVAECGIFAVSF
-489 SPDGSRLAASGGDG
+489 NPDGSRLAASGADG
-503 KVRLLDASNGNIVK
+503 TVRILDASNGTIVK
-517 SFLPVEITPDS
+517 SFIPVEITPEAGIARIQNNGDS
-528 KVANLQNDD
+528 
-537 SATLDK
+537 LDK
-543 RSPLDAEQIPK
+543 RPALDAEQIPE
-554 GRSIVRLSVLPRGT
+554 GRTIVKLSASQE
-568 KGIVTIDSPYQYAQ
+568 GIDRIIKIENPYQYSQ

-603 SVQGKNVTISK
+603 SVEGNHVTISN
-614 TGVIR
+614 TGVVR
-619 GISDGNSSLKFSIG
+619 GVSDGNSSIRFSIS
-633 GKTAAIAVEVSRMQ
+633 GKTTAIAVNVSGMKK
-647 EEYIPAWTKDVNPVV
+647 EFIPAWSKDVNPVIS
-662 ARMGCNTGTCHGAKD
+662 RMGCNTGTCHGSKD

-731 LTKPGNDYYEI
+731 VTKPGNDYYEI

-750 AKLEEKQIKAEKIDV
+750 AKLEKKQTKALKIDV
-765 FPLNPVVQNIGSMQQ
+765 YPLNPVVQNIGSMQQ

-788 GGETR
+788 NGETR
-793 DVTSEAVLTSGNSEV
+793 DVTTEAVVTSGNGEV
-808 AETVKGYP
+808 AEAVKGYP
-816 ALIKVVRRGEA
+816 ALLKVVRRGEA

-849 GFEWSDPPKFN
+849 GFAWADPPKFN
-860 EIDNLVAEKWKRI
+860 EIDNLVAQKWRRM

-893 LAGLPPTVDQVK
+893 LTGLPPTVGQVK

-912 HSQVKRDALIDSLI
+912 HSQVKRDALIDDLI

-936 NKWADMLQV
+936 NKWSDMLQV

-950 APQGAMLFRD
+950 APEGARIFRA
-960 WIRKEVTDNTPYDE
+960 WIRKEVADNTPYDE

-984 SNKDNPPASY
+984 SNKENPPASY

-1034 YYEMA
+1034 YYEMS

-1046 LKADPASGK
+1046 LKADPASGNGK
-1055 GRIGGT
+1055 IGGT

-1074 QKNDAE
+1074 QKNEAE
-1080 VTHERTG
+1080 QKHERTG
-1087 EVTAPSFPY
+1087 QVTAPSFPY
-1096 EAAHPKKK
+1096 EAEHTAKK
-1104 EASRRDKLAEW
+1104 EASRRDNLAQW

-1170 GFNVRELMRVIVKS
+1170 GFDVRELMRVICKS

-1189 SIETHKWN
+1189 SIKTNKWN

-1221 HSVTGAS
+1221 HAVTGAS
-1228 SRFPGVPKG
+1228 SKFPGVPKG

-1245 VGVKLPDSFL
+1245 VGVRLPDSFL
-1255 ANFGRPVRE
+1255 ANFGLPVRE

-1292 IADPNNAITKLA
+1292 ISDPGNAITKLA

-1310 RELIAELFYRIL
+1310 RSLVEGLFYRIL
-1322 NRPPLEAEI
+1322 NRPPTEPEI
-1331 AATLKAFS
+1331 KASLVAFRAG
-1339 TDIDQDHAT
+1339 IDQDQAT
-1348 LEEALAKHLT
+1348 LEKALADHLKT
-1358 KRDPA
+1358 RDPA
-1363 LAAAEKKRE
+1363 IASAEQKRE
-1372 ADIAGAK
+1372 ADLVAGKATI
-1379 SAVTAHEKAI
+1379 VAHEKAI
-1389 KPRIDAEEKKRQ
+1389 KPRIDAATQKRNEA
-1401 DRIAKLE
+1401 IAKFE
-1408 SDKKAYDA
+1408 SEKKAYDA
-1416 ALPAKISGWEKGL
+1416 ALPAKISKWEQELGDNASL
-1429 AAGGTPWTP
+1429 WTA
-1438 LQPVDLKST
+1438 LQPTELKST
-1447 NGAILTLEAD
+1447 NGATLTVGAD
-1457 QAIIAT
+1457 QSVIAT
-1463 GNNGKTDYTFSAPTQ
+1463 GNNGKTDYVLSAPSD
-1478 LSGITAVRLEML
+1478 LSGITAIRLEML
-1490 TDDRLPGK
+1490 TDDSLPAK
-1498 GPGRQAGNFVLGEI
+1498 GPGRQGGNFVLGEI
-1512 ELEVAPASDPKNFQ
+1512 ELEIAPASDPTKFQ
-1526 RVKFNTAKASFSQ
+1526 RIKFNSAMASFSQ
-1539 ANYEVAKAIDGKPA
+1539 QNYEVAKAIDGKPGG
-1553 EPNSGWAI
+1553 PNAGWAI
-1561 SPQVGKNQTAIFGSE
+1561 SPQVGKNQTAIFGIG
-1576 QPVGNGEGSILR
+1576 QPIGNGAGNILR
-1588 FTLRQPHDDLHT
+1588 FTLKQPLDEVHT

-1609 TKQGPLPFAIPEN
+1609 TKQGPLPFSIPEN
-1622 IKNVLALT
+1622 IKQALALA
-1630 KEKRNEKQTG
+1630 KEKRNEKQTQ
-1640 EITKYFHENDVTL
+1640 EITKYFRDNDAGL
-1653 KTLDQ
+1653 KGLDQ
-1658 SLAQAKKPL
+1658 RLAEAKKPL
-1667 PVDPT
+1667 PADPKLT
-1672 LNDLR
+1672 ELR
-1677 NKAVMLEKVPR
+1677 NQYSALEKSPR
-1688 ADPGH
+1688 ADPRH
-1693 DLLRNDL
+1693 DLLRNDFN
-1700 ALSTKQ
+1700 LSTKQ
-1706 LTERRLT
+1706 LAQRRLT